1 MASSVREQDEPNPAL
16 GLTTREDKMAMPCR
30 SGLPAVDSVLI
41 PYNKSFIDH
50 PCSVKMVGY

>member
-16 GLTTREDKMAMPCR
+16 GLAIREGKMAMSCR

-50 PCSVKMVGY
+50 PCSVKIFGY